1 MSKEYVSLK
10 QEAHRLKI
18 AEIRIWQLIRQ
29 GKISSTIRVGE
40 VALPREEWEEW
51 MANHPEELAEWQ
63 RAKEVLIQSSYIGYK
78 SPHHFPEF

>member
-29 GKISSTIRVGE
+29 GKLSSTIRVGE

-78 SPHHFPEF
+78 PPHHFSEF